1 LCIVQIMSNFTCV
14 LLGKTLLPMRHLLF
28 AGFSRTVFF
37 AGLLLMGLAGVGAEA
52 AELTL
57 SGYYQG
63 RNLFVQNP
71 YDAGK
76 KEFCTVDVYVND
88 QKVMSDIK
96 ASAYEIDLSPL
107 KIDEAVKVRITHKD
121 DCTPK
126 ILNPQVLRAGA
137 AFQFVT
143 FDVTRDAISWTTTG
157 EQPNS
162 MYFVEQFVN
171 NNWLVAKTVYAQGTG
186 KSGVYSV
193 SPTHNSG
200 MNRYRIKSQDKEG
213 KIFYTREVS
222 FNSTQET
229 VTFYPKSV
237 TDKITLSR
245 EVPYEVLNASGKVI
259 KKGNGKEIKLKEIKT
274 GVYYLNIDN
283 RTEKFFKK

>member
-1 LCIVQIMSNFTCV
+1 
-14 LLGKTLLPMRHLLF
+14 MRHLFINGFYNKLF
-28 AGFSRTVFF
+28 C
-37 AGLLLMGLAGVGAEA
+37 AGVILIGLVDFGAEA
-52 AELTL
+52 AELTV

-71 YDAGK
+71 FDANK
-76 KEFCTVDVYVND
+76 KEFCTLEVYVNE

-96 ASAYEIDLSPL
+96 ASAYEIDLSIL
-107 KIDEAVKVRITHKD
+107 KIDESVKVRITHKD

-126 ILNPQVLRAGA
+126 ILNPQVLRSGA

-143 FDVTRDAISWTTTG
+143 FDVTREAISWTTTG
-157 EQPNS
+157 EQLSS
-162 MYFVEQFVN
+162 MYLVEQFIN

-186 KSGVYSV
+186 KSGVYSI
-193 SPTHNSG
+193 SPTHHSG
-200 MNRYRIKSQDKEG
+200 INHYRIKSQDKEG
-213 KIFYTREVS
+213 KIFYTREVTFDS
-222 FNSTQET
+222 AQET

-259 KKGNGKEIKLKEIKT
+259 KKGNGKEIPLKEVKT